1 MTIILVDT
9 SFNAFDTNPKNGK
22 LDKNEVE
29 AAHAKGCVWAK
40 EGQTAIEYQQA
51 KVDYD
56 TAKKEESWRKITEA
70 GKQPL
75 DSIFNN
81 SNKQKEI
88 KHHIL

>member
-9 SFNAFDTNPKNGK
+9 SFKAFDTNPKNGK
-22 LDKNEVE
+22 LDKEEVA

-51 KVDYD
+51 KADYYA
-56 TAKKEESWRKITEA
+56 TKKEESWKKLTEA

-75 DSIFNN
+75 NNIFTKFNN
-81 SNKQKEI
+81 QKEV